1 MNLTITDAAY
11 ALLRSNTRPLYVSV
25 GIRIPPSIRHYLFR
39 SRSCGDFAGFG
50 FADTGQK
57 LGDRYLIGPRYFV
70 TIVDTEKW
78 LIANIQSVKYAGA
91 AVAFITLAF
100 F

>member
-1 MNLTITDAAY
+1 VN
-11 ALLRSNTRPLYVSV
+11 
-25 GIRIPPSIRHYLFR
+25 
-39 SRSCGDFAGFG
+39 
-50 FADTGQK
+50 K

-70 TIVDTEKW
+70 AIVDTKDW

>member
-1 MNLTITDAAY
+1 MRLG
-11 ALLRSNTRPLYVSV
+11 RW
-25 GIRIPPSIRHYLFR
+25 RHP
-39 SRSCGDFAGFG
+39 GWDFGRFG
-50 FADTGQK
+50 FADTRQK

-70 TIVDTEKW
+70 AIVDTKDW

-100 F
+100 FGNGSEDSRGIAFVKFVIFHRHDS